1 MEQMKTGI
9 RYGLI
14 LMALFLAFADSLC
27 RHVAASWAEQWDKVV
42 EAAKNEGELRLYCG
56 EDYVSVFAEFQKK
69 YPEIKVISV
78 SSRGSE
84 LVSRIMAERRAGKYL
99 ADVVITGPS
108 SLFSLHKAKVLDPIR
123 PVLILPE
130 VTDTT
135 KWWKDGQYNYV
146 DEQRQYIFGF
156 NGEVQPFYGFNSKL
170 VKRTDFKSYWDFL
183 NPKWKGKIVI
193 LEPAGAQLPAVKPAL
208 VHLYAVPE
216 LGGKFLRQLF
226 SEMELVASRD
236 TRQITDWLAA
246 GKFSLSM
253 FTIPNRT
260 GLDEAKQQGLPVDW
274 FAGEDLKEGLPVTT
288 ASGNVVLANSA
299 PHPNAATLA
308 INWLLSREG
317 QQIYQRLFKGP
328 DSLRIDIPKTD
339 VPPARR
345 RMAGGNYV
353 MTDQAKWMEIQSILD
368 IIKDAWKKKGG

>member
-1 MEQMKTGI
+1 
-9 RYGLI
+9 
-14 LMALFLAFADSLC
+14 
-27 RHVAASWAEQWDKVV
+27 
-42 EAAKNEGELRLYCG
+42 
-56 EDYVSVFAEFQKK
+56 
-69 YPEIKVISV
+69 
-78 SSRGSE
+78 
-84 LVSRIMAERRAGKYL
+84 
-99 ADVVITGPS
+99 
-108 SLFSLHKAKVLDPIR
+108 
-123 PVLILPE
+123 
-130 VTDTT
+130 
-135 KWWKDGQYNYV
+135 
-146 DEQRQYIFGF
+146 
-156 NGEVQPFYGFNSKL
+156 
-170 VKRTDFKSYWDFL
+170 
-183 NPKWKGKIVI
+183 
-193 LEPAGAQLPAVKPAL
+193 
-208 VHLYAVPE
+208 
-216 LGGKFLRQLF
+216 
-226 SEMELVASRD
+226 MELVASRD